1 MLKKIIH
8 IAVALLLLTT
18 TAGFTVSKHY
28 CNNNLISVSIYG
40 NATPC
45 NHQGN
50 DNCCHDSK
58 NHFQVEDEFKIK
70 QSSNLPDL
78 TVRKSLLFS
87 ATNLFATQE
96 NSLQNFQFAVLKIP
110 LSDQPDLAKLQRF
123 LL

>member
-1 MLKKIIH
+1 MLRKIIH
-8 IAVALLLLTT
+8 IAVALLLLIT

-28 CNNNLISVSIYG
+28 CNNNLISVSVYG
-40 NATPC
+40 DATPC
-45 NHQGN
+45 NQRNH

-58 NHFQVEDEFKIK
+58 VHFQVENEFEIK
-70 QSSNLPDL
+70 HSSTLPDL
-78 TVRKSLLFS
+78 TVQKSLLFS
-87 ATNLFATQE
+87 ETNLLATQE